1 MRAILLPRPTLMIA
15 LNTAPPADVLQA
27 IVHADPAPYYAELAA
42 QRPFFFDAA
51 LGWWVAASA
60 EAVDAVLGNAACC
73 VRPADEPV
81 PKAVA
86 ATPTGEFFGR
96 LVRQIDGPDHSARKA
111 KVMTA
116 LGRLDVSTLAG
127 HAQRHART
135 ALPEA
140 ASLDAALDTDAH
152 FRVPLATMAHT
163 LLGNGADAPACQ
175 ADIAAYL
182 AALSPGASAIA
193 VAQADA
199 AVGRLQQRFAD
210 SPFAGAD
217 ADDDSDT
224 DIANLAALLAQT
236 YDACAGLLGNCI
248 VALSRH
254 AGLTA
259 RLRAQPD
266 AIEPFVREVLRR
278 DAPVQNTRRFVAH
291 DVDLLGHPLRAGDKI
306 LVLLAAANLDGTTNP
321 DPLRFDIDRTAPRL
335 WTFGGGAHRCP
346 ADALATTI
354 ARETVRHLLSL
365 QEVDRWLAG
374 LGEVAYRPS
383 PNARIPRFQA

>member
-1 MRAILLPRPTLMIA
+1 MTA
-15 LNTAPPADVLQA
+15 LDTAPPADVLQA

-42 QRPFFFDAA
+42 TRPFFFDAT

-60 EAVDAVLGNAACC
+60 EAVDAVLGSSACR

-86 ATPTGEFFGR
+86 ATPTGAFFGR
-96 LVRQIDGPDHSARKA
+96 LVRQIDGPDHSTRKT
-111 KVMTA
+111 KVMAA
-116 LGRLDVSTLAG
+116 LGRLDVSALAG
-127 HAQRHART
+127 QALRHART
-135 ALPEA
+135 ALPDA
-140 ASLDAALDTDAH
+140 AALDAALDTEAH
-152 FRVPLATMAHT
+152 FRVPLATMAQT
-163 LLGNGADAPACQ
+163 LLGDHADAPACQ

-182 AALSPGASAIA
+182 AALGPGASAAA
-193 VAQADA
+193 VAQANA

-210 SPFAGAD
+210 SPFAGG
-217 ADDDSDT
+217 DDDSDA

-259 RLRAQPD
+259 RLRAQPL

-291 DVDLLGHPLRAGDKI
+291 DIALLGQPLRAGDKI
-306 LVLLAAANLDGTTNP
+306 LVVLAAANVDGTTNP
-321 DPLRFDIDRTAPRL
+321 DPLRFDSDRTAPRL
-335 WTFGGGAHRCP
+335 WTFGGGTHRCP
-346 ADALATTI
+346 ADALATAI

-365 QEVDRWLAG
+365 PDVDRWLAG
-374 LGEVAYRPS
+374 LGEVAYLPS

>member
-1 MRAILLPRPTLMIA
+1 MTA
-15 LNTAPPADVLQA
+15 LDTAPPADVLQA

-42 QRPFFFDAA
+42 TRPFFFDAT

-60 EAVDAVLGNAACC
+60 EAVDAVLGSSACR

-86 ATPTGEFFGR
+86 ATPTGAFFGR
-96 LVRQIDGPDHSARKA
+96 LVRQIDGPDHSTRKT
-111 KVMTA
+111 KVMAA
-116 LGRLDVSTLAG
+116 LGRLDVSALAG
-127 HAQRHART
+127 QALRHART
-135 ALPEA
+135 ALPDA
-140 ASLDAALDTDAH
+140 ASLDAALDADAH
-152 FRVPLATMAHT
+152 FRVPLATMAQT
-163 LLGNGADAPACQ
+163 LLGDHADAPACQ

-182 AALSPGASAIA
+182 AALGPGASAGV

-210 SPFAGAD
+210 SPFAGG
-217 ADDDSDT
+217 DDDSDA

-259 RLRAQPD
+259 RLRAQPL

-291 DVDLLGHPLRAGDKI
+291 DIALLGQPLRAGDKI
-306 LVLLAAANLDGTTNP
+306 LVVLAAANVDGTTNP
-321 DPLRFDIDRTAPRL
+321 DPLRFDSDRTAPRL
-335 WTFGGGAHRCP
+335 WTFGGGTHRCP
-346 ADALATTI
+346 ADALATAI

-374 LGEVAYRPS
+374 LGDVAYRPS

>member
-1 MRAILLPRPTLMIA
+1 M
-15 LNTAPPADVLQA
+15 
-27 IVHADPAPYYAELAA
+27 
-42 QRPFFFDAA
+42 
-51 LGWWVAASA
+51 
-60 EAVDAVLGNAACC
+60 
-73 VRPADEPV
+73 RPADEPV

-86 ATPTGEFFGR
+86 ATPTGAFFGR
-96 LVRQIDGPDHSARKA
+96 LVRQIDGPDHSTRKA
-111 KVMTA
+111 KVMAA
-116 LGRLDVSTLAG
+116 LGRLDVSALAG
-127 HAQRHART
+127 QALRHART
-135 ALPEA
+135 ALPDA
-140 ASLDAALDTDAH
+140 ASLDAALDADAH
-152 FRVPLATMAHT
+152 FRVPLATMAQT
-163 LLGNGADAPACQ
+163 LLGDHADAPACQ

-182 AALSPGASAIA
+182 AALGPGASAGV

-210 SPFAGAD
+210 SPFAGG
-217 ADDDSDT
+217 DDDSDA

-259 RLRAQPD
+259 RLRAQPL

-291 DVDLLGHPLRAGDKI
+291 DIALLGQPLRAGDKV
-306 LVLLAAANLDGTTNP
+306 LVVLAAANVDGTTNP
-321 DPLRFDIDRTAPRL
+321 DPLRFDSDRTAPRL
-335 WTFGGGAHRCP
+335 WTFGGGTHRCP
-346 ADALATTI
+346 ADALATAI

-365 QEVDRWLAG
+365 PDVDRWLAG

>member
-1 MRAILLPRPTLMIA
+1 MGAILLPRPTQMTA
-15 LNTAPPADVLQA
+15 PDTAPPADVLQA

-42 QRPFFFDAA
+42 TRPFFFDAT
-51 LGWWVAASA
+51 LGWWVAAGG
-60 EAVDAVLGNAACC
+60 EAVDAVLGSAACR
-73 VRPADEPV
+73 VRPAEEPV

-86 ATPTGEFFGR
+86 ATPTGAFFGR
-96 LVRQIDGPDHSARKA
+96 LVRQIDGPDHSTRKA
-111 KVMTA
+111 KVMAA
-116 LGRLDVSTLAG
+116 LGRLDVSALASR
-127 HAQRHART
+127 AQRQARAT
-135 ALPEA
+135 LPDA
-140 ASLDAALDTDAH
+140 ASLDTALDADAH
-152 FRVPLATMAHT
+152 FRVPLATMAQT
-163 LLGNGADAPACQ
+163 LLGDHADAPACQ

-182 AALSPGASAIA
+182 AALGPGASAGV

-210 SPFAGAD
+210 APFAGS
-217 ADDDSDT
+217 DDDNDA

-254 AGLTA
+254 AELTA
-259 RLRAQPD
+259 RLRAQPL

-291 DVDLLGHPLRAGDKI
+291 DIALLGQPLRAGDKI
-306 LVLLAAANLDGTTNP
+306 LVLLAAANVDGTTNP

-354 ARETVRHLLSL
+354 AGATVRHLLSL
-365 QEVDRWLAG
+365 QDVDRWLAS

>member
-1 MRAILLPRPTLMIA
+1 MTA
-15 LNTAPPADVLQA
+15 LDTAPPADVLQA

-42 QRPFFFDAA
+42 TRPFFFDAT
-51 LGWWVAASA
+51 LGWWVAAGA
-60 EAVDAVLGNAACC
+60 EAVDAVLGSAACR
-73 VRPADEPV
+73 VRPAEEPV

-86 ATPTGEFFGR
+86 ATPTGAFFGR
-96 LVRQIDGPDHSARKA
+96 LVRQIDGPDHSTRKA
-111 KVMTA
+111 KVMAA
-116 LGRLDVSTLAG
+116 LGRLDVSALASR
-127 HAQRHART
+127 AQRQARAT
-135 ALPEA
+135 LPDA
-140 ASLDAALDTDAH
+140 ACLDAALDADAH
-152 FRVPLATMAHT
+152 FRVPLATMAQT
-163 LLGNGADAPACQ
+163 LLGDHADAPACQ

-182 AALSPGASAIA
+182 AALGPGASAGV

-210 SPFAGAD
+210 SPFAGN
-217 ADDDSDT
+217 DDDNDA

-259 RLRAQPD
+259 RLRAQPL

-291 DVDLLGHPLRAGDKI
+291 DIALLGQPLRAGDKI
-306 LVLLAAANLDGTTNP
+306 LVLLAAANVDGTTNP

-354 ARETVRHLLSL
+354 AGATVRHLLSL
-365 QEVDRWLAG
+365 ADVDRWLAS